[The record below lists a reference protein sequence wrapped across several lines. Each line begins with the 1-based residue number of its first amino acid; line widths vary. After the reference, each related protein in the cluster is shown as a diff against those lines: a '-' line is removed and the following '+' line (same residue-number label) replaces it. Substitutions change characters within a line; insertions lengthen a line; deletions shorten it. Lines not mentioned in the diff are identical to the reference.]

1 MFEEDLVRVFVDVIE
16 WLVVVVIKM
25 LDCQKFLIQMVKI
38 VDGLRF
44 KCQLVMFFNI
54 VIIFL
59 TDFKDKIYWC
69 GKQLYFL
76 YQFYFEGQLRLDWE
90 EIVVMVIE
98 ICQSFVFYQ
107 IQGNV
112 ISLNL
117 LVDLI
122 NLILDYFKDKIG
134 KYFWFLY
141 IRL

>member
-25 LDCQKFLIQMVKI
+25 LDCEKFLIQMVKI

-54 VIIFL
+54 VIIFFIN
-59 TDFKDKIYWC
+59 FKDKIYWC

-122 NLILDYFKDKIG
+122 NLILDYFNDKIG

-141 IRL
+141 IGL

>member
-1 MFEEDLVRVFVDVIE
+1 MFEGDLVRIFVDVIE

-25 LDCQKFLIQMVKI
+25 LDCEKFLIQMVKI

-59 TDFKDKIYWC
+59 IDFKDKIYWC

-122 NLILDYFKDKIG
+122 NLILDYFNDKIG

-141 IRL
+141 IGL

>member
-1 MFEEDLVRVFVDVIE
+1 MFEEDLVRIFVDVIE

-25 LDCQKFLIQMVKI
+25 LDCEKFLIQMVKI

-59 TDFKDKIYWC
+59 MDFKDKIYWC

-107 IQGNV
+107 IYGNV

-134 KYFWFLY
+134 KYF
-141 IRL
+141 

>member
-1 MFEEDLVRVFVDVIE
+1 MFEEDLVRIFVDVIE

-25 LDCQKFLIQMVKI
+25 LDCEKFLIQMVKI

-59 TDFKDKIYWC
+59 MDFKDKIYWC

-134 KYFWFLY
+134 KYF
-141 IRL
+141 

>member
-1 MFEEDLVRVFVDVIE
+1 MFEEDLVRIFVDVIE

-25 LDCQKFLIQMVKI
+25 LDCEKFLIQMVKI

-54 VIIFL
+54 VIIFFIN
-59 TDFKDKIYWC
+59 FKDKIYWC

-98 ICQSFVFYQ
+98 IC
-107 IQGNV
+107 
-112 ISLNL
+112 
-117 LVDLI
+117 
-122 NLILDYFKDKIG
+122 
-134 KYFWFLY
+134 
-141 IRL
+141 